1 MYLLRTYYLPGIAKA
16 GKAALAFID
25 FFILALRMMTDQLS
39 PLAIVTS
46 NKVTASTD
54 LQRLQVSPGGNQD

>member
-25 FFILALRMMTDQLS
+25 FFHPCFENDDRS
-39 PLAIVTS
+39 IVTI
-46 NKVTASTD
+46 
-54 LQRLQVSPGGNQD
+54 GNSHFQ